1 MNNNKNDLKE
11 KFKQALISTAKVIS
25 DDYSLDIKDIN
36 KKIISKSIKS
46 IDINDLSS
54 KSDFTRL
61 RAEMDSSALKK
72 NFLIKRFITK
82 IYQTILLASYFI
94 VLLKE

>member
-72 NFLIKRFITK
+72 KF
-82 IYQTILLASYFI
+82 SD
-94 VLLKE
+94 